1 MRASVVDRHRWLTLL
16 QPRASSRGASG
27 TILAALCT
35 AALVAVFLGDYSTR
49 GGSTVGALGALPIL
63 AGAWFLSRRWT
74 LAITVVALLLRVLA
88 LALGDVSTLTFVS
101 QAVVLVVVA
110 VAGSVAS
117 TSVRRVAAAQAVAA
131 HAAQAQALLDSAL
144 DAVITIDVDGVTRG
158 WGAHAQEMFGW
169 SADDV
174 VGRPIADFIIPPAL
188 RDAHTQGLAQY
199 RATGEGPVLGAV
211 LSLTAVDREGR
222 EFPIE
227 LAISTAVKSADG
239 TIFIAFLRDISE
251 RRRAEAAVASALAEA
266 EAASRAKSDYLSRVS
281 HELRT
286 PLTVILG
293 FAGLLEMEHP
303 RPDQEASIAMVLKG
317 GDQLLSMIDDL
328 LEISRVES
336 GREKLSLTPVPVD
349 EVITECVALV
359 ALEAAQKRVAVH
371 RDRDGVDGDSVHAD
385 AQRLRQV
392 VLNLLTNAIKY
403 NHDGGHV
410 DVCVRRV
417 DGDRLRLTVRDD
429 GPGIAPELLPRL
441 FQPFDRLGAERTVV
455 TGTGLGLAL
464 SKRLIESMGGS
475 VGVDTEPGAGS
486 SFWVELARS
495 AGEGGEP
502 ASGRAAARPHVAG
515 DAGPQTVLYVEDNLA
530 NLELVERAL
539 ARRPALR
546 LLPLMQGGL
555 ALDLAAQHRPDL
567 IVLDV
572 HLPDL
577 DGEEVLRRLKE
588 DERTAG
594 IPVIMLSTEA
604 TTRQESRFRQA
615 GAEAFL
621 TKPIRVMEL
630 LVAID
635 EALSSV
641 RSGAPHSSV

>member
-1 MRASVVDRHRWLTLL
+1 V
-16 QPRASSRGASG
+16 
-27 TILAALCT
+27 CT
-35 AALVAVFLGDYSTR
+35 AALVAVFLGDYATH
-49 GGSTVGALGALPIL
+49 GASTVGALGALPLL
-63 AGAWFLSRRWT
+63 AGAWFLPRRWT
-74 LAITVVALLLRVLA
+74 LAITLLALLLRVLA

-101 QAVVLVVVA
+101 QAVVLAVVA
-110 VAGSVAS
+110 LAGSVAS

-131 HAAQAQALLDSAL
+131 NAAQAQALLDSAL
-144 DAVITIDVDGVTRG
+144 DAVITIDADGLTRG

-169 SADDV
+169 SADEI

-188 RDAHTQGLAQY
+188 RDAHRRGLAHY

-211 LSLTAVDREGR
+211 LSLTAVDRGGR

-227 LAISTAVKSADG
+227 LAISTAVRSADR
-239 TIFIAFLRDISE
+239 TIFIAFVRDISE
-251 RRRAEAAVASALAEA
+251 RSRAEAAVAGALAEA

-303 RPDQEASIAMVLKG
+303 RPDQESSIAMVLKG
-317 GDQLLSMIDDL
+317 GEQLLSMIDDL
-328 LEISRVES
+328 LEISRVQS
-336 GREKLSLTPVPVD
+336 GREELSLTQVPVD
-349 EVITECVALV
+349 EVVAECVALV
-359 ALEAAQKRVAVH
+359 ALDAAQKRVAVH
-371 RDRDGVDGDSVHAD
+371 RDLEGVDGETVHAD

-403 NHDGGHV
+403 NHEGGHV
-410 DVCVRRV
+410 DVCVRPV
-417 DGDRLRLTVRDD
+417 DGDRMRLTVRDD
-429 GPGIAPELLPRL
+429 GPGIASELLPRL

-464 SKRLIESMGGS
+464 SKHLIESMGGS
-475 VGVDTEPGAGS
+475 IGVDTEPGAGS
-486 SFWVELARS
+486 SFWVELARGAGKVEEPVWGGAHPQF
-495 AGEGGEP
+495 AGE
-502 ASGRAAARPHVAG
+502 AV
-515 DAGPQTVLYVEDNLA
+515 PQTVLYVEDNLA

-539 ARRPALR
+539 SRRPALR

-555 ALDLAAQHRPDL
+555 ALDLAVQHRPDL
-567 IVLDV
+567 ILLDV

-577 DGEEVLRRLKE
+577 DGEDVLRRLK
-588 DERTAG
+588 DDNRTAG

-630 LVAID
+630 LVAVD

-641 RSGAPHSSV
+641 RSEVPHSAV

>member
-1 MRASVVDRHRWLTLL
+1 MRASVVDRHRWLTVL
-16 QPRASSRGASG
+16 QPRASSRGASAAS
-27 TILAALCT
+27 LAAVCT
-35 AALVAVFLGDYSTR
+35 AALVAVFLGDYATQ
-49 GGSTVGALGALPIL
+49 GASTVGALGALPIL

-74 LAITVVALLLRVLA
+74 LPITLVALLLRVLA
-88 LALGDVSTLTFVS
+88 LAFGDVSTLTFVS
-101 QAVVLVVVA
+101 QSVVLVVVA
-110 VAGSVAS
+110 LAGSVAS
-117 TSVRRVAAAQAVAA
+117 TSVRRVAAAHAVAA
-131 HAAQAQALLDSAL
+131 NAAQAQALLDSAL
-144 DAVITIDVDGVTRG
+144 DAVITIDADGVTRG

-174 VGRPIADFIIPPAL
+174 VGRPLADFIIPHAL
-188 RDAHTQGLAQY
+188 REAHKEGLARY
-199 RATGEGPVLGAV
+199 RATGEGPVLGTV
-211 LSLTAVDREGR
+211 LSLTAVDRGGR

-227 LAISTAVKSADG
+227 LAISTAVESVEG
-239 TIFIAFLRDISE
+239 TIFIGFLRDISE
-251 RRRAEAAVASALAEA
+251 RRRAEAAVAAALAEA

-336 GREKLSLTPVPVD
+336 GREKLSLTTVPVD
-349 EVITECVALV
+349 EVIAECVALV
-359 ALEAAQKRVAVH
+359 ALDAAQKRMAVH
-371 RDRDGVDGDSVHAD
+371 RDLDGVGGDSVHAD

-417 DGDRLRLTVRDD
+417 DGNRLRVTVRDD

-464 SKRLIESMGGS
+464 SKHLIESMGGS
-475 VGVDTEPGAGS
+475 IGVDTAPGAGS

-495 AGEGGEP
+495 AVGAEEA
-502 ASGRAAARPHVAG
+502 ASGRPSGRPHFAG
-515 DAGPQTVLYVEDNLA
+515 DAPQTVLYVEDNLA

-539 ARRPALR
+539 ARRPTLR

-567 IVLDV
+567 ILLDV

-577 DGEEVLRRLKE
+577 DGEEVLRRLKG
-588 DERTAG
+588 DDRTAD

-615 GAEAFL
+615 GATAFL

-630 LVAID
+630 LVAVD
-635 EALSSV
+635 EALSTV
-641 RSGAPHSSV
+641 QREAPHNAV

>member
-1 MRASVVDRHRWLTLL
+1 MRASVVDRHRWLSLL
-16 QPRASSRGASG
+16 QPRAPSGGASAAS
-27 TILAALCT
+27 LAAVCT
-35 AALVAVFLGDYSTR
+35 AALVAVFLGDYSTK
-49 GGSTVGALGALPIL
+49 GASTTGALGALPIL

-74 LAITVVALLLRVLA
+74 LAITLVGLLLRVLA
-88 LALGDVSTLTFVS
+88 LTLGDVSTVTFVS
-101 QAVVLVVVA
+101 QSVVLVVVA
-110 VAGSVAS
+110 LAGSVAS
-117 TSVRRVAAAQAVAA
+117 TSVRRVAAAHAIAA
-131 HAAQAQALLDSAL
+131 NAAQAQALLDSAL
-144 DAVITIDVDGVTRG
+144 DAVITIDADGVTRG
-158 WGAHAQEMFGW
+158 WGARAQEMFGW

-188 RDAHTQGLAQY
+188 REAHREGLARY

-211 LSLTAVDREGR
+211 LSLTAVDRGGR

-227 LAISTAVKSADG
+227 LAISTAVESVEG
-239 TIFIAFLRDISE
+239 TIFIGFLRDISE
-251 RRRAEAAVASALAEA
+251 RRRAETAVAAALAEA

-293 FAGLLEMEHP
+293 FGGLLEMEHP
-303 RPDQEASIAMVLKG
+303 RPDQKASIAMVLKG
-317 GDQLLSMIDDL
+317 GEQLLSMIDDL

-336 GREKLSLTPVPVD
+336 GREKLSLTTVPVD
-349 EVITECVALV
+349 EVIAECVALV

-371 RDRDGVDGDSVHAD
+371 RDLDGIDGDSVHAD

-417 DGDRLRLTVRDD
+417 DSDRLRVTVRDD
-429 GPGIAPELLPRL
+429 GPGIASDLLPRL

-464 SKRLIESMGGS
+464 SKHLIESMGGS
-475 VGVDTEPGAGS
+475 IGVDTAPGAGS

-495 AGEGGEP
+495 AAGGEEV
-502 ASGRAAARPHVAG
+502 ASGRPAARPHFASDV
-515 DAGPQTVLYVEDNLA
+515 PQTVLYVEDNLA

-555 ALDLAAQHRPDL
+555 ALDLAAQHHPDL
-567 IVLDV
+567 ILLDV

-577 DGEEVLRRLKE
+577 DGEEVLRRLK
-588 DERTAG
+588 DDNRTAD

-630 LVAID
+630 LVAVD
-635 EALSSV
+635 EALSTV
-641 RSGAPHSSV
+641 RNEAPRNAV